1 MAATPEFICI
11 CGIQKKVSNHWV
23 LARFTPLGIEFMPWD
38 LKLALDDN
46 VIVLCGE
53 GCATAAL
60 SRCLGEWNHAHSV
73 TPAVPPLTESE
84 EEQPF
89 H

>member
-1 MAATPEFICI
+1 MAATPEFTCI
-11 CGIQKKVSNHWV
+11 CGVQKKVSNHWV
-23 LARFTPLGIEFMPWD
+23 LARLNQLGIEFMQWD
-38 LKLALDDN
+38 RDVALRDD

-60 SRCLGEWNHAHSV
+60 SRCLGEWNHANSAMI
-73 TPAVPPLTESE
+73 PAEPTLTERVAH
-84 EEQPF
+84 F

>member
-1 MAATPEFICI
+1 MAATPEFTCI
-11 CGIQKKVSNHWV
+11 CGVQKKVSNHWV
-23 LARFTPLGIEFMPWD
+23 LARLTPSGIEFMQWD
-38 LKLALDDN
+38 RDVALRDD

-60 SRCLGEWNHAHSV
+60 SRCLGEWNHANSAMI
-73 TPAVPPLTESE
+73 PAQPKLTERVAH
-84 EEQPF
+84 F

>member
-1 MAATPEFICI
+1 MAATPEFTCI
-11 CGIQKKVSNHWV
+11 CGVQKKVSNHWV
-23 LARFTPLGIEFMPWD
+23 LARLTPSGIEFMQWD
-38 LKLALDDN
+38 RDVALRDD

-60 SRCLGEWNHAHSV
+60 SRCLGEWNHANSAMI
-73 TPAVPPLTESE
+73 PAGPALTERVAH
-84 EEQPF
+84 F

>member
-1 MAATPEFICI
+1 MAATPEFTCI
-11 CGIQKKVSNHWV
+11 CGVQKKVSNHWV
-23 LARFTPLGIEFMPWD
+23 LARLTPSGIEFMQWD
-38 LKLALDDN
+38 RDVALRDD

-60 SRCLGEWNHAHSV
+60 SRCLGGWNHANSAMI
-73 TPAVPPLTESE
+73 PAEPKLTERVAH
-84 EEQPF
+84 F